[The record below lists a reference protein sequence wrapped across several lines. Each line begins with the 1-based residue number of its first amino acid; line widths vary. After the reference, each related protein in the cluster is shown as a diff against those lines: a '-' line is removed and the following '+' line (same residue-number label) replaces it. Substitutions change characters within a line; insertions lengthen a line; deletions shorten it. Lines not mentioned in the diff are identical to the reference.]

1 MQNDNIEL
9 VQGSWVK
16 VAAIAPQAAALFYSN
31 LFALDPS
38 LKALFHGDMEE
49 QGKKLMQMI
58 GTAVGKLDDMDSLV
72 PVLQNMG
79 KRHATYGVKNS
90 NYDTVGA
97 ALIQTLEQGLGE
109 SFTAPVKA
117 AWTAVYGVMTTV
129 MRDAACADL

>member
-129 MRDAACADL
+129 MRDAACTDL